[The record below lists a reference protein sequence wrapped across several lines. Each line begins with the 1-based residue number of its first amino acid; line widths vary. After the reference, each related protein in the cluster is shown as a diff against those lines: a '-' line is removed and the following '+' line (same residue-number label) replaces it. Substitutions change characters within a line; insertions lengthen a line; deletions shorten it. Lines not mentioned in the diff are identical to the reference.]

1 MKQTVEEVAREAAED
16 CYECHYDD
24 SLEMRLVKE
33 AFIYGAEWQSKQ
45 SPWISVKE
53 GLPEKNTGVFFT
65 VEWKDS
71 RKGYFVGLY
80 YGNGQWESDNRIFL
94 QDSPLYR
101 ITHYMPIPS
110 FDDIL
115 EANRDVLER
124 KRERRL
130 NMEVNNGIIIDG
142 VLHESSEGF
151 CNECSLYRECCNILD
166 DTYCSILDLGI
177 GQCFISRGK
186 ITEIKTE
193 EEQE

>member
-1 MKQTVEEVAREAAED
+1 M
-16 CYECHYDD
+16 
-24 SLEMRLVKE
+24 
-33 AFIYGAEWQSKQ
+33 
-45 SPWISVKE
+45 
-53 GLPEKNTGVFFT
+53 FFT

-142 VLHESSEGF
+142 VLHELCYGTCDKCSLQNECDDSSEII
-151 CNECSLYRECCNILD
+151 CDIAYENPNMD
-166 DTYCSILDLGI
+166 K
-177 GQCFISRGK
+177 CFVSRGK